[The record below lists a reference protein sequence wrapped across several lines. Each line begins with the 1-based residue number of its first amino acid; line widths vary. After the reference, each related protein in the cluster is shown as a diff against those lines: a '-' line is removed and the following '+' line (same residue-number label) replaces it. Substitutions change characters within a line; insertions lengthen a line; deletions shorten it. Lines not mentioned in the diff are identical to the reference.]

1 MKNLIIAAQQS
12 DKGYFSGHA
21 RGLYNVGLCL
31 LSRFHVSPDTKT
43 AFHEVALSQGI
54 RCNCLSHRCDLVQT
68 LSCDLVSS
76 NALPTKIRKNSS
88 DKFLTQ
94 GKFLMKELR
103 VLNNEVPNNWQVVKK
118 HIF

>member
-54 RCNCLSHRCDLVQT
+54 RCNLSHRCDLVQI
-68 LSCDLVSS
+68 SS
-76 NALPTKIRKNSS
+76 NALPTKIRKN
-88 DKFLTQ
+88 F
-94 GKFLMKELR
+94 
-103 VLNNEVPNNWQVVKK
+103 
-118 HIF
+118 